1 MCLSAMMMG
10 AGGGGGGNFFTNL
23 PAGSKA
29 KLFQSLL
36 WLVLLAHLGLAIALI
51 VLSGFTGVYELI
63 AVMILF
69 CANSQANF
77 WCLVMYMLRCLI
89 GLLQMFSLGGLIV
102 QRKTVEEDMGVF
114 VISWIFVAF
123 YLIALTMA
131 FYSYREFKALMMGQG
146 GMMGGMSGPMGGGN
160 HHNSSVQSDNN
171 EDYHRIGKF
180 RNLLNYFY
188 GIC

>member
-77 WCLVMYMLRCLI
+77 
-89 GLLQMFSLGGLIV
+89 
-102 QRKTVEEDMGVF
+102 
-114 VISWIFVAF
+114 
-123 YLIALTMA
+123 
-131 FYSYREFKALMMGQG
+131 
-146 GMMGGMSGPMGGGN
+146 
-160 HHNSSVQSDNN
+160 
-171 EDYHRIGKF
+171 
-180 RNLLNYFY
+180 
-188 GIC
+188 